1 MADVV
6 KPKDRAIAAK
16 QGCFLIKEEF
26 APNLKPW
33 CKTEEVINYMK
44 KNEKVIKEAYER
56 NKRMFTDKQKEWEH
70 VRYASSVAE
79 CLEWMYE

>member
-16 QGCFLIKEEF
+16 QGCFLIKEEL

-33 CKTEEVINYMK
+33 CKTEEEVINYMK
-44 KNEKVIKEAYER
+44 K
-56 NKRMFTDKQKEWEH
+56 KQNNLPH
-70 VRYASSVAE
+70 R
-79 CLEWMYE
+79 